1 MKNFCLNWA
10 HCAFP
15 PHPSPLLTPLPSS
28 EFLINIIPLGK
39 LWLKMKWC
47 KVLQS
52 LEKLELLELIVCSVL
67 IYYFFFTHFCIKL
80 IVEVPLKKLLR
91 LSAFFFF
98 QAIYPLVTV
107 LLCVSQK
114 AFFLS
119 SWPSFL
125 SMCLGTLK
133 VLVVV
138 LFGSRTQ
145 FVVFIESAHRH

>member
-1 MKNFCLNWA
+1 MKR
-10 HCAFP
+10 
-15 PHPSPLLTPLPSS
+15 
-28 EFLINIIPLGK
+28 
-39 LWLKMKWC
+39 C
-47 KVLQS
+47 KVFQS

-67 IYYFFFTHFCIKL
+67 IYYYFFFTHFCIKL

-138 LFGSRTQ
+138 LFGFRTQ
-145 FVVFIESAHRH
+145 FVVFMESAHRH